1 MDVKTSLLNF
11 RKDLEEGFKK
21 YAMKNIDQLKY
32 KEVWF
37 FGMGASAIAPMV
49 LKNINSRIN
58 VVNTNLF
65 LKEGLNNSGK
75 VGISYSGN
83 TEEVIANIEK
93 FGVDILITSNGK
105 LKKIA
110 EEKKVPML
118 EIPKGIVPRASF
130 AYLFT
135 ASLYAAYYL
144 GAINSDQ
151 LRIIKEKILNMDY
164 EKQKNK
170 AKKLAENIEN
180 KIIYILADT
189 LDFTAAY
196 RIKTQLNENAK
207 MFCFIEEL
215 PEANHNSLMMWKN
228 KEVREHIHP
237 IIIESQDEFVKESQE
252 YLYNKILKKE
262 ATIIRLEEK
271 DKIKRTFEL
280 IHLGDWLSYYLGKK
294 RKVRIEDTTIIED
307 LKRYRRMKK

>member
-11 RKDLEEGFKK
+11 RKNLEEGFKK
-21 YAMKNIDQLKY
+21 YEMKNIDQFKY
-32 KEVWF
+32 NEVWF

-65 LKEGLNNSGK
+65 LKENLDNSGK

-93 FGVDILITSNGK
+93 FGADIIITSNGK
-105 LKKIA
+105 LQKIA
-110 EEKKVPML
+110 EEKRIPVF
-118 EIPKGIVPRASF
+118 EISKGMVPRASF
-130 AYLFT
+130 AYLFA

-144 GAINSDQ
+144 GSFNSEE
-151 LRIIKEKILNMDY
+151 IESVKEKILNVNY
-164 EKQKNK
+164 EKQKKK

-189 LDFTAAY
+189 LDFIAAY

-228 KEVREHIHP
+228 KKVRKHIHP
-237 IIIESQDEFVKESQE
+237 IIIESQDNFVKESQK
-252 YLYNKILKKE
+252 YLYTKVLKKE
-262 ATIIRLEEK
+262 TTIIRLEEK

-294 RKVRIEDTTIIED
+294 RKVSIEDTSIIED